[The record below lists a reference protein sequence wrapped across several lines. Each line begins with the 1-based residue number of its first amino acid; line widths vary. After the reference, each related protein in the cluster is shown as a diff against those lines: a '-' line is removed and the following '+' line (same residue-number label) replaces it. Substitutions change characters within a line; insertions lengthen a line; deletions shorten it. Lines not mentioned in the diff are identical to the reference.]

1 MKKMIG
7 SIVTGVVII
16 FVIIGLFMCTEKIP
30 AGYVG
35 VVYNMNGGVEN
46 ETLSQGFKIVAP
58 TKKIVLYSIGIE
70 QSYLTASKD
79 GDSEGDDSFE
89 VPSKDGKGLTVD
101 ETFTYRFDSDRVSE
115 IFTRFKGRSGKEVL
129 TTFIKPNVIS
139 WTKEV
144 TAKYYVTE
152 ILGEKRAALNVA
164 ITDYLRDK
172 FEPYG
177 IIIESASLIDINP
190 DETTR
195 QAIQNKVN
203 AQQELELARIQKETA
218 TVEAQKEKDVAQI
231 NAEKAKIE
239 AQGKAEAELIEAE
252 ADAKANKLISD
263 SLTEK
268 LIEKFKIE
276 KWKGDVPSVQGNGAT
291 IVDVGDVGKAE

>member
-1 MKKMIG
+1 MKKIIG

-16 FVIIGLFMCTEKIP
+16 LVIIGLFMCTEKIP

-35 VVYNMNGGVEN
+35 VVYNMNGGIEN

-58 TKKIVLYSIGIE
+58 TKKIVLYSVGIE

-291 IVDVGDVGKAE
+291 IVDIGDVEKTE

>member
-1 MKKMIG
+1 MKKIIG

-16 FVIIGLFMCTEKIP
+16 LVIIGLFMCTEKIP

-35 VVYNMNGGVEN
+35 VVYNMNGGIEK
-46 ETLSQGFKIVAP
+46 ETLSQGFRIVAP

-70 QSYLTASKD
+70 QSYLTAGEN
-79 GDSEGDDSFE
+79 GDSKEDDSFE

-129 TTFIKPNVIS
+129 TMFIKPNVIS

-291 IVDVGDVGKAE
+291 IVDVGDVEKTE

>member
-1 MKKMIG
+1 MKKIIG

-16 FVIIGLFMCTEKIP
+16 LFIVGLFMCTEKIP

-35 VVYNMNGGVEN
+35 VVYNMNGGIEK
-46 ETLSQGFKIVAP
+46 ETLSQGFRIVAP
-58 TKKIVLYSIGIE
+58 TKKIVLYSVGIE

>member
-16 FVIIGLFMCTEKIP
+16 LIIIGLFICTEKIP

-291 IVDVGDVGKAE
+291 IVDVGDVEKTE

>member
-1 MKKMIG
+1 MKKIIG

-16 FVIIGLFMCTEKIP
+16 LVIIGLFMCTEKIP

-35 VVYNMNGGVEN
+35 VVYNMNGGIEK
-46 ETLSQGFKIVAP
+46 ETLSQGFRIVAP

-70 QSYLTASKD
+70 QSYLTAGEN
-79 GDSEGDDSFE
+79 GDSKEDDSFE

-129 TTFIKPNVIS
+129 TMFIKPNVIS

-276 KWKGDVPSVQGNGAT
+276 KWKGDVPSVQGNGTT
-291 IVDVGDVGKAE
+291 IVDVGDVEKTE

>member
-16 FVIIGLFMCTEKIP
+16 LVIVGLFICTEKIP

-291 IVDVGDVGKAE
+291 IVDIGDVEKTE

>member
-1 MKKMIG
+1 MKKLIG
-7 SIVTGVVII
+7 SVVTGII
-16 FVIIGLFMCTEKIP
+16 ILFLIIGLFMCTEKIP

-35 VVYNMNGGVEN
+35 VVYNMNGGIEK
-46 ETLSQGFKIVAP
+46 ETLSQGFRIVAP

-70 QSYLTASKD
+70 QSYLTASED

-101 ETFTYRFDSDRVSE
+101 ETFTYRFDSDKVSE

-291 IVDVGDVGKAE
+291 IVDVGDVGKTE

>member
-16 FVIIGLFMCTEKIP
+16 LVIVGLFICTEKIP

-35 VVYNMNGGVEN
+35 VVYNMNGGIEK
-46 ETLSQGFKIVAP
+46 ETLSQGFRIVAP

-291 IVDVGDVGKAE
+291 IVDVGDIGKAE